1 MAILIKH
8 ADALKALTGIV
19 VQTSQQS
26 MVGHWRSLWEG
37 NADLNYERF
46 VTVNKDSEGGA
57 ATMTNVTRGQRKK
70 YTFKAHVQACKK
82 WAGLIFNEQT
92 DLQVSETVAENAAT
106 AELAFLDSH
115 YEDVGVW
122 SALEE
127 HFPEMFGM
135 GTVAVVTEFSSEY
148 GIVHKFYQAEA
159 IYPFETNQGRMRSVV
174 FVSEFEWTDGKEY
187 TLYNIHKENRT
198 AQTHADGA
206 TPPAVIPGG
215 TKSYTIQNIIVPKEG
230 KDRVDVSDFGLTEEY
245 ISPVRLFAVFRP
257 FNRKIRNF
265 NDAFG
270 VPVYHDHQD
279 MIAEID
285 EIYDIKQVDTQSS
298 RRIVFVDKDALVYDA
313 NGQANIPQH
322 LHSTVISTKA
332 LEHGRGGELKSNF
345 VTEFAP
351 TPNMDKYSLEL
362 QAAVNRFSDAVG
374 LGTDAFKLDRG
385 QKATATQVVSESQEK
400 YSNLKKHLSII
411 ASEFQAFN
419 AAILSVA
426 RENKVNTALDPAKP
440 IGFFVQDSVVIDDE
454 TRREIALQEVRDGLR
469 SVKSYLEEFRG
480 LSGKELE
487 EELALLEEAS
497 DQDDLIARLR
507 QDNAGQNPK
516 QGESEDEE

>member
-1 MAILIKH
+1 MATLTKH
-8 ADALKALTGIV
+8 ADVLKQIAGIT
-19 VQTSQQS
+19 VQTSQEA
-26 MVGHWRSLWEG
+26 MLGHWRELWEG
-37 NADLNYERF
+37 NADQNFERF
-46 VTVNKDSEGGA
+46 VTVNKDSGTGA
-57 ATMTNVTRGQRKK
+57 VSMTNVTRGQRKK
-70 YTFKAHVQACKK
+70 YSYKAHVQACRR
-82 WAGLIFNEQT
+82 WAGLVFNEQT
-92 DLQVSETVAENAAT
+92 ELQVSETVAEGAASS
-106 AELAFLDSH
+106 ELTFLENH
-115 YEDVGVW
+115 YEDAGVW
-122 SALEE
+122 PALEE

-135 GTVAVVTEFSSEY
+135 GTVAAVTEFSSEF

-174 FVSEFEWTDGKEY
+174 FVSEFDWTDGKTY
-187 TLYNIHKENRT
+187 TLYNIHKENRGART
-198 AQTHADGA
+198 YADGA
-206 TPPAVIPGG
+206 TPPAVVPGG
-215 TKSYTIQNIIVPKEG
+215 TSSYTIRNIIVPEDG
-230 KDRVDVSDFGLTEEY
+230 KDSVPVNTFGLAEEY
-245 ISPVRLFAVFRP
+245 ISPVRLFSVFRP
-257 FNRKIRNF
+257 FNRKIQGF

-270 VPVYHDHQD
+270 VPVYHDYQD

-285 EIYDIKQVDTQSS
+285 EIYDIKQVDVQSS
-298 RRIVFVDKDALVYDA
+298 RRIVFVDKEALVYDA
-313 NGQANIPQH
+313 QGRANIPQH

-332 LEHGRGGELKSNF
+332 LEHGRGGDLKSNF

-374 LGTDAFKLDRG
+374 LGTDAFKIERG
-385 QKATATQVVSESQEK
+385 EKATATQVVSEGQEK

-411 ASEFQAFN
+411 SSEFQAFN

-469 SVKSYLEEFRG
+469 SVNSYLEEFRG

-497 DQDDLIARLR
+497 DQDDLMAKLR
-507 QDNAGQNPK
+507 MGDMRQRQEQKPG
-516 QGESEDEE
+516 DEE